1 MIHPH
6 KANRQINYQILKQ
19 SISMKKTVISLL
31 ILFSAAFTAFGQ
43 SVTITPTTDKQLTLT
58 AAGAALPNIT
68 GQRSGGTSAAPTA
81 LPSGAWMMSLY
92 GRGYNGSGYSNNYST
107 AINFGASQDF
117 TPTANGSNIQFYTTS
132 LNTLSTLE
140 RMRIDHNGRVGIG
153 TMTPAAPLHVN
164 SPGNY
169 AAEFNGLNQMYIGL
183 FENGVY
189 RGYLG
194 SFAGATEDVDFGT
207 GNTNATGKLHLT
219 IQGTPRLTV
228 APTGNVGIGTTT
240 PGFPLNFANSVGD
253 KISLWGQSGNH
264 FGLGIDNSLMM
275 IHTDVVGSDIA
286 FGHGTYGA
294 FTERMRIRGDG
305 NVGIGTN
312 TFATGEKFAVSNGT
326 RQFGISPGY
335 FGNIPDVN
343 WTTFNSLALRI
354 SGEISVVGKIDTNNS
369 LNVVG
374 FSKLGGDAPA
384 IKVKKLTG
392 TTGAAQGDIIP
403 VPHGLTSTKILSI
416 TVLVQFE
423 TNGQYVPH
431 SYTNTN
437 GYQFD
442 FFSDATNIQIRN
454 HPTNSGQILSKPIK
468 VMITYEQ

>member
-1 MIHPH
+1 
-6 KANRQINYQILKQ
+6 
-19 SISMKKTVISLL
+19 MKKTILPL
-31 ILFSAAFTAFGQ
+31 IILFLSAFTALGQ
-43 SVTITPTTDKQLTLT
+43 SVTLTPTTDKQLTLT
-58 AAGAALPNIT
+58 AAGVAVPNIT
-68 GQRSGGTSAAPTA
+68 GQRSSGTSDAPTA
-81 LPSGAWMMSLY
+81 LSSGAWMMSLY
-92 GRGYNGSGYSNNYST
+92 GRGYNGSGYSNTFNS
-107 AINFGASQDF
+107 AINFGAAQDF
-117 TPTANGSNIQFYTTS
+117 TPTANGSNIQFYTTP
-132 LNTLSTLE
+132 LNTSFPVE
-140 RMRIDHNGRVGIG
+140 RMRIDHNGFVGIG
-153 TMTPAAPLHVN
+153 TATPGVPLEVN
-164 SPGNY
+164 SPIDVP
-169 AAEFNGLNQMYIGL
+169 ARFNGTSGMYISL
-183 FENGVY
+183 RENGVY

-194 SFAGATEDVDFGT
+194 SYAGAAEDVDFGT
-207 GNTNATGKLHLT
+207 GNTNTLGKLHLT
-219 IQGTPRLTV
+219 TQSIPRLTID
-228 APTGNVGIGTTT
+228 PPGNVGIGTTT

-264 FGLGIDNSLMM
+264 FGLGIDNSLML

-312 TFATGEKFAVSNGT
+312 TFATGEKFAVRNGT
-326 RQFGISPGY
+326 TQFGIRPGY

-343 WTTFNSLALRI
+343 WTTFNSTGLRI
-354 SGEISVVGKIDTNNS
+354 SSEISVVGNIATNS
-369 LNVVG
+369 AVDVSG
-374 FSKLGGDAPA
+374 FSKLGADAPF

-403 VPHGLTSTKILSI
+403 ISHGLTSTKILSI

-442 FFSDATNIQIRN
+442 FYSDATNIQIRN

>member
-1 MIHPH
+1 
-6 KANRQINYQILKQ
+6 
-19 SISMKKTVISLL
+19 MKKTAISLL
-31 ILFSAAFTAFGQ
+31 TLFFVAFTALGQ

-58 AAGAALPNIT
+58 AAGVAVPNIT
-68 GQRSGGTSAAPTA
+68 GQRSNGTSAAPTA
-81 LPSGAWMMSLY
+81 LPNGAWMMSIY
-92 GRGYNGSGYSNNYST
+92 GRGYNGSGYSTNASS
-107 AINFGASQDF
+107 AITFGAAQDF
-117 TPTANGSNIQFYTTS
+117 TPTANGSNIQFYTTP
-132 LNTLSTLE
+132 LNTTSTFE
-140 RMRIDHNGRVGIG
+140 RMRINHNGNVGIG
-153 TMTPAAPLHVN
+153 TNSPATTLDVN
-164 SPGNY
+164 SPSSFI
-169 AAEFNGLNQMYIGL
+169 AKFNGVGPQTFISLH
-183 FENGVY
+183 ENGAY
-189 RGYLG
+189 LGYLG
-194 SFAGATEDVDFGT
+194 SYSGAAEDVDFGT
-207 GNTNATGKLHLT
+207 GGGNTTGKVHLT
-219 IQGTPRLTV
+219 TQTIPRLTIV
-228 APTGNVGIGTTT
+228 PSGNVGIGTTT

-294 FTERMRIRGDG
+294 FTERMRIKGDG

-312 TFATGEKFAVSNGT
+312 TFATGEKFAVSNGI
-326 RQFGISPGY
+326 RQFGIMPGY
-335 FGNIPDVN
+335 FGNVPDAN

-354 SGEISVVGKIDTNNS
+354 SGEISVFGKIATNNA
-369 LNVVG
+369 LDVVG
-374 FSKLGGDAPA
+374 FSKLGGDAPS

-403 VPHGLTSTKILSI
+403 ISHGLTSTKILSI

-442 FFSDATNIQIRN
+442 FFSDTTNIQIRN

-468 VMITYEQ
+468 VMITYEE

>member
-1 MIHPH
+1 
-6 KANRQINYQILKQ
+6 
-19 SISMKKTVISLL
+19 MKKIAISLL
-31 ILFSAAFTAFGQ
+31 ILFSAAFTALGQ
-43 SVTITPTTDKQLTLT
+43 SVTLTPTTDKQLTLT
-58 AAGAALPNIT
+58 AAGVAVPNIT
-68 GQRSGGTSAAPTA
+68 GQRSNGTSDAPTA
-81 LPSGAWMMSLY
+81 LPSGAWMMSIY

-107 AINFGASQDF
+107 AINFGAAQDF

-140 RMRIDHNGRVGIG
+140 RMRIEHNGNVGIG
-153 TMTPAAPLHVN
+153 TTTPSVRLDVN
-164 SPGNY
+164 SSASNLT
-169 AAEFNGLNQMYIGL
+169 ARFNAPTQMYIAL
-183 FENGVY
+183 HENGTY

-194 SFAGATEDVDFGT
+194 SYAGAAEDVDFGT
-207 GNTNATGKLHLT
+207 GTTNTTGKVHLT
-219 IQGTPRLTV
+219 TQTAPRLTID
-228 APTGNVGIGTTT
+228 PTGNVGIGTTT
-240 PGFPLNFANSVGD
+240 PGFPLNFPNSIGD

-294 FTERMRIRGDG
+294 FTERMRIKGNG
-305 NVGIGTN
+305 NVGIGTS
-312 TFATGEKFAVSNGT
+312 TFATGEKFAVRNGT
-326 RQFGISPGY
+326 TQFGISPGY

-343 WTTFNSLALRI
+343 WTTFNSTGLRI
-354 SGEISVVGKIDTNNS
+354 SSEISVVGNIATNS
-369 LNVVG
+369 AVDVGG
-374 FSKLGGDAPA
+374 FSKLGADAPF
-384 IKVKKLTG
+384 IKVKKLTS

-442 FFSDATNIQIRN
+442 FFSDTTNIQIRN

-468 VMITYEQ
+468 IIITYEQ